1 MIPKEKLEGLRID
14 MEAVAELAAATGVS
28 YFKGAFRKKAF
39 DGKPWTPAKIDQAG
53 KRRRGSLMVDSA
65 ALMNSIRTAEATAT
79 RVVWAAG
86 NDKVAYAQVHNEGG
100 RAGRGAGFDMPQR
113 RFMGQS
119 TELEEQIDRRIQP
132 YMQKIFK

>member
-14 MEAVAELAAATGVS
+14 MEAIAELAAATGVS

-65 ALMNSIRTAEATAT
+65 ALMNSIRTASTTAT

-113 RFMGQS
+113 QFMGQAD
-119 TELEEQIDRRIQP
+119 ELETQIGGRIQT
-132 YMQKIFK
+132 YLQKIFK

>member
-39 DGKPWTPAKIDQAG
+39 DGKPWSPAKIDTAG

-113 RFMGQS
+113 QFMGQS
-119 TELEEQIDRRIQP
+119 TELEEQIDKRIQT
-132 YMQKIFK
+132 YIQKIFK

>member
-53 KRRRGSLMVDSA
+53 KRHRGSLMVDSA
-65 ALMNSIRTAEATAT
+65 ALMNSIRTASATAT

-86 NDKVAYAQVHNEGG
+86 NDKVVYAQVHNEGG
-100 RAGRGAGFDMPQR
+100 RAGRGIGFDMPQR
-113 RFMGQS
+113 QFMGDAE
-119 TELEEQIDRRIQP
+119 ELKANIEKRLQA
-132 YMQKIFK
+132 YMREVFK